1 MFLATGLYPEI
12 KKKKKKEGL
21 LWWSSGQDS
30 ELPVQGAQGSI
41 PGQGTRAH
49 ML

>member
-1 MFLATGLYPEI
+1 MGKISHFSSMFLATGLYPEI

-30 ELPVQGAQGSI
+30 ELPVQGAWV
-41 PGQGTRAH
+41 
-49 ML
+49 